1 MSDPTTFADLLEQ
14 FNEKYVQFQEDY
26 WDAYGKI
33 VDILNAA
40 AGSVGDIISHL
51 NPLDGD
57 VIEKAI
63 DKWNDEISPALVSA
77 MEEIQTKIQDAIQD
91 VNGNPVS
98 LQIWAENF
106 VTAQALIF
114 KQRGDAEIA
123 SDIEAAWGGEAARKY
138 TTVASVQIGN
148 LEKLGEA
155 LEEGGKLTSAAA
167 LKILEL
173 WRKLI
178 YEFASSYTDIL
189 EILAS
194 ASDASKV
201 LSFEVP
207 TALEATAKVYQKVI
221 DIADLLLEFF
231 TSQAT
236 TDTINWLALQG
247 TSGGLA
253 GNEWPSISEGASD
266 TINDSGSWNVK
277 A

>member
-1 MSDPTTFADLLEQ
+1 MSDPTTFADMLEQ
-14 FNEKYVQFQEDY
+14 FNEEYTKFQTEY
-26 WDAYGKI
+26 WDAIENI
-33 VDILNAA
+33 VDMLNDA
-40 AGSVGDIISHL
+40 AGSIGDVVSHL
-51 NPLDGD
+51 NPFDGD

-63 DKWNDEISPALVSA
+63 NKWNDDIYPGLKQA
-77 MEEIQTKIQDAIQD
+77 MEDIVEKVQEAIND
-91 VNGNPVS
+91 LHGNPAS
-98 LQIWAENF
+98 LQIWAENY
-106 VTAQALIF
+106 VTAQGLIF
-114 KQRGDAEIA
+114 KQRNDAEVA
-123 SDIEAAWGGEAARKY
+123 SDIGAAWTGEAARKY
-138 TTVASVQIGN
+138 TTVASVQIAN

-178 YEFASSYTDIL
+178 YEFATSTVSIL

-194 ASDASKV
+194 ASDASKI

-207 TALEATAKVYQKVI
+207 TALEAAAKVYQKVI

-236 TDTINWLALQG
+236 TDTINWLALQN

-253 GNEWPSISEGASD
+253 GNEWPLISESASD
-266 TINDSGSWNVK
+266 AINDPSQWG
-277 A
+277 AT